1 MSENNNENKDSKKIY
16 STDEIMSDDY
26 TPEEKER
33 KPKRKKKGFFSK
45 MVSGGSADSNDSTGF
60 DERKGNNSSKKS
72 KPSFKRFLFKY
83 KWMISAIIV
92 SFVAG
97 CFAVS
102 LITSDTQQD
111 QVYKPDKP
119 MSLEDSIDNVRSSQI
134 EALQDQFTQIRSEDD
149 NATGD
154 TPEDPSKM
162 SEQQKLVADAISK
175 NKDNV
180 EKPLKIAMNLHY
192 DASEEDREQAKK
204 DIVKSADEN
213 HLSKQELDNI
223 VNGNSASNELK
234 QYGAK
239 SGASNP
245 SILGVDKKNNFT
257 YLTVTPY
264 TVKDRT
270 VNVLHIVKLSDKGE
284 LISLHYIGYI
294 HSNGHNRAK
303 DISTYMT
310 SSLKDG
316 QKELKEID
324 KPIKEK
330 EEVEKEEKQ
339 EKEKKEKEKEDKK
352 KDDKKDDKKKDDKK

>member
-45 MVSGGSADSNDSTGF
+45 MVSGGSGDSNDSTGF

-72 KPSFKRFLFKY
+72 KPSFKRFIFKY
-83 KWMISAIIV
+83 KWMILAIIV

-102 LITSDTQQD
+102 FITSDTQQD

-180 EKPLKIAMNLHY
+180 EKPLKIAMNLRY

-284 LISLHYIGYI
+284 LVSLHYIGYI

-330 EEVEKEEKQ
+330 EEVEKEEKK
-339 EKEKKEKEKEDKK
+339 EKEKKEKEDKK
-352 KDDKKDDKKKDDKK
+352 KDDKKKDDDKKDDKK